1 MEVGRLIACEV
12 GCGGAPWVIH
22 RSRPAHVHV
31 NEAALMVT
39 TCLQDSKWEGF
50 LIPVP
55 LTIRAT

>member
-1 MEVGRLIACEV
+1 MEVGRLM